1 MSKSLNNFC
10 EDLVNGSRPR
20 YAGSQMSLSDQVAWQ
35 VKKEEEGLKALQAEC
50 LKRTEAQF
58 KRDFTPPPA
67 PTYTAPTPTYT
78 APTFSLPTYSP
89 PAATVFPTYDF
100 TAYNEWAS
108 NLGNRTSSF
117 SLDYTINGVNYTY
130 IM

>member
-1 MSKSLNNFC
+1 MSRTLNNFC
-10 EDLVNGSRPR
+10 EDLVNGSNPR

-35 VKKEEEGLKALQAEC
+35 VKKEEEGLKALQAES

-78 APTFSLPTYSP
+78 APTYTAPTYTAPAFSLPTYSP

-100 TAYNEWAS
+100 TADNEWFS
-108 NLGNRTSSF
+108 NLINRT
-117 SLDYTINGVNYTY
+117 
-130 IM
+130 